1 MSLTIKK
8 LRWLGLGLS
17 VVMLSCLWGAA
28 QAQAGHV
35 YWSKFG
41 GTTIGNIKPDGSEA
55 QPSFISGASNPVGVA
70 VSGVHL
76 YWANT
81 TADTIGRANLDG
93 SGVDNNF
100 ITGINPTALAVAKG
114 HIYWTNADAHTI
126 GRAKLDGSGAE
137 EGFIGNVGSFFGLAA
152 DPEHLY
158 WGNPDD
164 EAIGRADLDGFGVDK
179 EFIETAGLLIPYGV
193 AVDAGHVYWANAG
206 NDAIGR
212 AQLDGGGIEEA
223 FIPGAHPAGLAV
235 DRDHVYWGY
244 ATFGGAIGRANI
256 DGSGID
262 TSFYPGVLD
271 AFGLATTVPPATLS
285 TTASPD
291 VTLGTAIHATAVLVG
306 ANAPT
311 GSITFSLYGP
321 NDETCSGI
329 PLKTEAVAVSGNGSY
344 EGAGFTP
351 AEVGVYRWTASYSGD
366 AENKPLSGTCSEA
379 VRIGKPT
386 PSVAGS
392 ATSASSSAKACTL
405 VSASAATFAP
415 TPRAG
420 RLIPGVRAMIT
431 VGTPSQLQVEASLT
445 YKVDGKARS
454 LALGSHALHAS
465 PSGKLRLSLPAGLR
479 SAPTLGTRVNVKLW
493 ISATPDGL
501 AGCAPPSVSTRSFKA
516 RVVRVLASTRS

>member
-17 VVMLSCLWGAA
+17 VVMLGCLWGAA

-41 GTTIGNIKPDGSEA
+41 GTTIGSIKPDGSEA

-70 VSGVHL
+70 VNGVHV

-81 TADTIGRANLDG
+81 TADTIGRSNLDG

-100 ITGINPTALAVAKG
+100 ITGINPTALAVAEG

-126 GRAKLDGSGAE
+126 GRAKLDGSGVE

-152 DPEHLY
+152 DSEHLY

-164 EAIGRADLDGFGVDK
+164 EAIGRADLDGSGVDK

-206 NDAIGR
+206 NDSIGR

-235 DRDHVYWGY
+235 DRDYVYWGY
-244 ATFGGAIGRANI
+244 ATFGGAIGQANL

-285 TTASPD
+285 TSASPD
-291 VTLGTAIHATAVLVG
+291 VALGAAIHATAVLAG

-321 NDETCSGI
+321 GDEACSGT
-329 PLKTEAVAVSGNGSY
+329 PLKIDTVGVSGNGSY
-344 EGAGFTP
+344 RPAGFAPTQ
-351 AEVGVYRWTASYSGD
+351 VGAYRWTASYSGD
-366 AENKPLSGTCSEA
+366 AENESLSGACGEA
-379 VRIGKPT
+379 VRVTNPPT
-386 PSVAGS
+386 VLS
-392 ATSASSSAKACTL
+392 AAKTCTL
-405 VSASAATFAP
+405 VSASAATFTP
-415 TPRAG
+415 TPKTG

-431 VGTPSQLQVEASLT
+431 VGAPSQLQVEASLA
-445 YKVDGKARS
+445 YKRDGRVHAVP
-454 LALGSHALHAS
+454 LGSHDLHVS
-465 PSGKLRLSLPAGLR
+465 SSGKLRLLLPAGLR
-479 SAPTLGTRVNVKLW
+479 SALALGSKVNVKLR
-493 ISATPDGL
+493 ISATPDSL
-501 AGCAPPSVSTRSFKA
+501 PGCAPPSVSTRSFKA
-516 RVVRVLASTRS
+516 KVVRVLSR

>member
-17 VVMLSCLWGAA
+17 VVMLGCLWAAA
-28 QAQAGHV
+28 QAQAGQV

-41 GTTIGNIKPDGSEA
+41 GTTISSIKPDGSEA

-70 VSGVHL
+70 VDGVHI

-81 TADTIGRANLDG
+81 STDTIGRADLDG
-93 SGVDNNF
+93 SGVDNSF
-100 ITGINPTALAVAKG
+100 ITGINPTALAVAEG

-126 GRAKLDGSGAE
+126 GRAKLDGGGVE

-152 DPEHLY
+152 DSEHLY

-164 EAIGRADLDGFGVDK
+164 EAIGRADLDGSGVDK
-179 EFIETAGLLIPYGV
+179 EFIETAGPLIPYGV
-193 AVDAGHVYWANAG
+193 AVDAGHVYWSNAG
-206 NDAIGR
+206 NDSVGR
-212 AQLDGGGIEEA
+212 AQLDGAGVEEA

-235 DRDHVYWGY
+235 DRDYVYWGY

-285 TTASPD
+285 TTASAD
-291 VTLGTAIHATAVLVG
+291 VILGGAIHPTAALAG

-311 GSITFSLYGP
+311 GSIAFNFYGP

-329 PLKTEAVAVSGNGSY
+329 PLRTEAVAVSGNGSY

-351 AEVGVYRWTASYSGD
+351 AEVGAYRWTATYSGD
-366 AENKPLSGTCSEA
+366 VENKPLSGTCSEA
-379 VRIGKPT
+379 VRVGRGSPA
-386 PSVAGS
+386 PSASGS
-392 ATSASSSAKACTL
+392 AKTCTL

-431 VGTPSQLQVEASLT
+431 VGTPSQLQVEAGLT
-445 YKVDGKARS
+445 YKVDGKVRS
-454 LALGSHALHAS
+454 VALGSHALHAS
-465 PSGKLRLSLPAGLR
+465 PSGKLRLALPAGLR
-479 SAPTLGTRVNVKLW
+479 SPPALGTRVNVKLR
-493 ISATPDGL
+493 ISATPDAI
-501 AGCAPPSVSTRSFKA
+501 AGCAPPSVSTRSFRA
-516 RVVRVLASTRS
+516 RIVRVLAGTRT